1 VRHYQLVPVRY
12 NAQQL
17 LTRCEP
23 IDAELWSIQWT
34 ANGVESY
41 RSHPH
46 GCDIVTVTGD
56 RMHWFADV
64 APLERDNAEAI
75 VTWLNGREQML
86 STLPPLSDVVPFNR
100 SK

>member
-23 IDAELWSIQWT
+23 IDAELWSIQWAERT
-34 ANGVESY
+34 AFATTFDLG
-41 RSHPH
+41 
-46 GCDIVTVTGD
+46 G